1 MYAHVKSELEEKRS
15 HKVVTV
21 MSMKFDLLL
30 LQVSLKCATFHCSN
44 EPCVKFSEI
53 EHKIWFKISNQIE
66 LSSSCR
72 KLNFCNPYISAT
84 QCRRPLIFQTVN
96 SVKSNSFSI
105 IY

>member
-21 MSMKFDLLL
+21 MSIKCDLLL

-44 EPCVKFSEI
+44 DPRVKFFEI
-53 EHKIWFKISNQIE
+53 EHTIWFKISNQIE

-72 KLNFCNPYISAT
+72 KLNFCNSYISAT
-84 QCRRPLIFQTVN
+84 LSQAFDI
-96 SVKSNSFSI
+96 SNCEFC
-105 IY
+105 